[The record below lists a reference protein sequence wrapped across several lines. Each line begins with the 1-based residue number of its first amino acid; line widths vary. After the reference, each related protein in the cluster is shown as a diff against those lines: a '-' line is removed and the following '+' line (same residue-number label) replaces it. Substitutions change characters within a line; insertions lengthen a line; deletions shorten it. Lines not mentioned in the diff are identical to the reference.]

1 MVYNDTQKMNVFG
14 EIIVYLLSIVVPIGV
29 ILITKATGNISE
41 IININIVR
49 ICLLFD
55 NTKQAKKMLIEIVT
69 KNPESYNGHKI
80 LAMLYEKE
88 GGQRKAVDEYA
99 QVISINPKEYDA
111 YFKVATLLTDLD
123 KKDEAID
130 TLTNLL
136 NKKPDYPEATI
147 ALGDL
152 LIEKKIIRK
161 QQTIIMK
168 H

>member
-1 MVYNDTQKMNVFG
+1 
-14 EIIVYLLSIVVPIGV
+14 
-29 ILITKATGNISE
+29 
-41 IININIVR
+41 
-49 ICLLFD
+49 
-55 NTKQAKKMLIEIVT
+55 
-69 KNPESYNGHKI
+69 
-80 LAMLYEKE
+80 MLYEKE

-147 ALGDL
+147 AL
-152 LIEKKIIRK
+152 
-161 QQTIIMK
+161 
-168 H
+168 